1 MSGNVRRTLRRVVVA
16 VALLDA
22 LGLVAAGLIAAGGPG
37 LAGRVLGGLPRGPRA
52 ALGRSGGAP
61 ADAAGWVAAENQR
74 TGTTA
79 WRIRELGPPHA
90 IEGYADL
97 AGRRQAGPVT
107 DPITNMTEARWQ
119 PSLRVRVGPRW
130 PPGAYLLKLVASSG
144 AERYVPLT
152 VTDASSGAA
161 LVLMNAVTTW
171 QAYNDWGGRNL
182 YWGPGGPVDYA
193 HRSRVASFDRPYRA
207 GMGAADFLGNELPLI
222 SLAEREGLDVT
233 YWTDADLDR
242 HPERPVRHRGLV
254 SLGHDEYWSTA
265 MRRGAERARDHGVN
279 LAFLGANAVFR
290 HIRLEPSR
298 LGPDRHEVNY
308 KFPARA
314 DPVYSTDRSEVTT
327 NWREPPLDRPERA
340 LLGQQYECNPARADG
355 VVVEPG
361 SWLLAG
367 TGLRA
372 GSALPDLV
380 GPEYDRVV
388 AGAAAPRGVELLLHS
403 PLRCRFH
410 SSFSDVT
417 WYTVASGGA
426 SYWRWAHEARTRR
439 RLSAGG
445 SEQPPGQLAALH
457 HQLAQ
462 GLVEMAVVDHDPA
475 AIGVDGEHRR
485 LAQQL
490 ADERRAHA
498 LGPPHQ
504 AIETVQAQGQAAAV
518 QLDQA
523 PTAARIRQR
532 HLDRQVDPARAGHQ
546 RRLQQ
551 IGPVAGEQED
561 HVAVGGEPVHL
572 VQQLEQ
578 QRGAARLLPVA
589 LLGDQV
595 DVLQHHHRRLQQPRH
610 RAGPRDQPHL
620 AAGQQH
626 HRPVAHPAS
635 QVHGGERLAGARPA
649 VQQDAAAQ
657 VATGGE
663 QPLAMGRKADGVAL
677 HPLQHAAREHDVLP
691 GHLGQGVEPDLERPE
706 VLLRQRDHPA
716 PVDAALLHPDADLG
730 EEAARL
736 VTVGRHHLHPGL
748 GLDAALGRPAD
759 QHGQAPRAVADQQ
772 QPELQAGHHPVA
784 VQGDV
789 DVLHRADHR
798 RRPAGQPRAARRQHV
813 RQPETVEALELGG
826 HPHGLE
832 PAPLP
837 RKPGVQRHL
846 QVRVLGRLELPGHD
860 RQRLWVGAEVRPE
873 PTGEHW
879 LGRGRGRHRA
889 LQEALEG
896 GAEFPWRDGRGLL
909 VGHGIAS
916 DARSASS

>member
-90 IEGYADL
+90 IEGYADHAGAGAGETVRLYVSTEARWFRVEAYRMGWYGGRRGRLVWRSGRL

-233 YWTDADLDR
+233 YWTDADLHR
-242 HPERPVRHRGLV
+242 HPERLVRHRGLV

-417 WYTVASGGA
+417 WYTVASG
-426 SYWRWAHEARTRR
+426 
-439 RLSAGG
+439 AGVLDTG
-445 SEQPPGQLAALH
+445 TSSWVCELDEVCG
-457 HQLAQ
+457 
-462 GLVEMAVVDHDPA
+462 G
-475 AIGVDGEHRR
+475 GRSHRR
-485 LAQQL
+485 
-490 ADERRAHA
+490 
-498 LGPPHQ
+498 
-504 AIETVQAQGQAAAV
+504 TAAAV
-518 QLDQA
+518 R
-523 PTAARIRQR
+523 RIT
-532 HLDRQVDPARAGHQ
+532 LNLLRAM
-546 RRLQQ
+546 
-551 IGPVAGEQED
+551 A
-561 HVAVGGEPVHL
+561 
-572 VQQLEQ
+572 
-578 QRGAARLLPVA
+578 
-589 LLGDQV
+589 
-595 DVLQHHHRRLQQPRH
+595 
-610 RAGPRDQPHL
+610 AGP
-620 AAGQQH
+620 AGL
-626 HRPVAHPAS
+626 AHPS
-635 QVHGGERLAGARPA
+635 RSN
-649 VQQDAAAQ
+649 
-657 VATGGE
+657 
-663 QPLAMGRKADGVAL
+663 
-677 HPLQHAAREHDVLP
+677 
-691 GHLGQGVEPDLERPE
+691 
-706 VLLRQRDHPA
+706 
-716 PVDAALLHPDADLG
+716 
-730 EEAARL
+730 
-736 VTVGRHHLHPGL
+736 
-748 GLDAALGRPAD
+748 
-759 QHGQAPRAVADQQ
+759 
-772 QPELQAGHHPVA
+772 
-784 VQGDV
+784 
-789 DVLHRADHR
+789 LHRFDL
-798 RRPAGQPRAARRQHV
+798 RPS
-813 RQPETVEALELGG
+813 
-826 HPHGLE
+826 GL
-832 PAPLP
+832 
-837 RKPGVQRHL
+837 
-846 QVRVLGRLELPGHD
+846 
-860 RQRLWVGAEVRPE
+860 
-873 PTGEHW
+873 
-879 LGRGRGRHRA
+879 
-889 LQEALEG
+889 
-896 GAEFPWRDGRGLL
+896 
-909 VGHGIAS
+909 
-916 DARSASS
+916 